1 MARPTKEQRLAD
13 VHQEAM
19 REFDN
24 IQSALRDERL
34 QCLQDRRFY
43 SIAGAQWEGPLGAQF
58 ENKPKMEVN
67 KIALAVQRIFS
78 EYRSNRVTVDF
89 ISKEGREYDSL
100 ADTCD
105 QLFRAD
111 EQDSNAEEAY
121 DNAFEEAVGGGFG
134 AFRLR
139 TVYENEEDDEDEKQR
154 VRIEPIFDAD
164 SSVFFDL
171 QAKRQDKADATKC
184 FVLTSMTRD
193 AYKTEWGDD
202 PATWPKEIHQY
213 EFDWCT
219 PDVVFVAEYYCVE
232 MVPDTVRVFN
242 SLDGEEERYRDSELD
257 EEKLAE
263 LTAIGSV
270 EVRQK
275 RIKVRKVHKYILS
288 GSKVLEDAGYI
299 AGKHI
304 PIIPV
309 YGKRWFV
316 DNIERCCGHVRL
328 AKDAQR
334 LKNMQLS
341 KMAEIAALSSVEK
354 PILTPEQVAGHQVMW
369 QDDNLRNYPYLL
381 INPISGPDGSTQVAG
396 PVAYT
401 KSPNLPPA
409 MAALL
414 QITDVDI
421 KEVLGNQEQG
431 DKIVANVSGKAV
443 QMVQQRLDMQSFI
456 YVSNYAKAKRRA
468 GEVWLGMAKET
479 YVEPGRKMKGLGAQ
493 NELASI
499 ELMKPM
505 VNDEGELEY
514 ENDLSEAEFDLA
526 VEIGPSFRSQRES
539 IVQSLTNLIAITQDP
554 QTQSV
559 LQAMVILN
567 MEGEGL
573 EQTREYFRRKLVD
586 MGALEPEEKD
596 MERLQAA
603 AQQQDPNAVFVEAAA
618 QKALAEADKARADA
632 IKTGAETELTQ
643 AKTVETLAKV
653 GQTPGEGGG
662 EAMGQPPDE
671 KTLLEIEAMRL
682 ENQLR
687 RNRVEATDG
696 QIEQLRAE
704 RQANDSMVQASQA
717 MQQAVAGLGQSV
729 AVIGDAVGR
738 MSDAVGQFAEVSSRN
753 TDKAIEAISRPKRV
767 VRERGR
773 ISRIETE

>member
-1 MARPTKEQRLAD
+1 MARPSTQQRLAA
-13 VHQEAM
+13 VHQEAL

-58 ENKPKMEVN
+58 ENKPKLEVN

-89 ISKEGREYDSL
+89 VSKEGREYDSL

-184 FVLTSMTRD
+184 FVLTSMTYD
-193 AYKTEWGDD
+193 AYRAEWGDD

-213 EFDWCT
+213 EFDWAT

-232 MVPDTVRVFN
+232 MVPDTVRVFRT
-242 SLDGEEERYRDSELD
+242 LDGDEERHRDSELD
-257 EEKLAE
+257 EDKLAE

-275 RIKVRKVHKYILS
+275 RIKVRKVHKYIMS
-288 GSKVLEDAGYI
+288 GSKVLEDCGYI

-414 QITDVDI
+414 QITEQDI
-421 KEVLGNQEQG
+421 RDVLGNQEQG

-443 QMVQQRLDMQSFI
+443 QLVQGRLDMQSFI
-456 YVSNYAKAKRRA
+456 YISNYAKAKRRC
-468 GEVWLGMAKET
+468 GEVWLAMAKET
-479 YVEPGRKMKGLGAQ
+479 YVEPGRKMKGLGSQ
-493 NELASI
+493 NEVGSI

-505 VNDEGELEY
+505 VTDEGSLEY
-514 ENDLSEAEFDLA
+514 ENDLSDAEFDLA

-603 AQQQDPNAVFVEAAA
+603 AQQQDPNNMLLQAAA
-618 QKALAEADKARADA
+618 EEALAKAAKARADV
-632 IKTGAETELTQ
+632 IKTGTESELTQ
-643 AKTVETLAKV
+643 AKTLETLANIDSTQVKDTLAV
-653 GQTPGEGGG
+653 MDTLAAQ
-662 EAMGQPPDE
+662 QPPV
-671 KTLLEIEAMRL
+671 TPP
-682 ENQLR
+682 
-687 RNRVEATDG
+687 
-696 QIEQLRAE
+696 
-704 RQANDSMVQASQA
+704 
-717 MQQAVAGLGQSV
+717 
-729 AVIGDAVGR
+729 
-738 MSDAVGQFAEVSSRN
+738 
-753 TDKAIEAISRPKRV
+753 RPV
-767 VRERGR
+767 L
-773 ISRIETE
+773 

>member
-1 MARPTKEQRLAD
+1 MARPSTQERLAR

-24 IQSALRDERL
+24 IQSALRDERM

-89 ISKEGREYDSL
+89 VSKEGKEYDSL
-100 ADTCD
+100 ADACD

-193 AYKTEWGDD
+193 AYKAEWGDD
-202 PATWPKEIHQY
+202 PASWPKEIHQY
-213 EFDWCT
+213 EFDWLT
-219 PDVVFVAEYYCVE
+219 PDVVYVAEYYCVE
-232 MVPDTVRVFN
+232 MVPDTVHIFKR
-242 SLDGEEERYRDSELD
+242 LDGEEERYRDSELD
-257 EEKLAE
+257 DEKLAE

-275 RIKVRKVHKYILS
+275 RIKVRKVHKYVLS
-288 GSKVLEDAGYI
+288 GAKVLEDSGYI
-299 AGKHI
+299 VGKHI

-316 DNIERCCGHVRL
+316 DNVERCCGHVRL

-456 YVSNYAKAKRRA
+456 YVSNYAKAKRRC
-468 GEVWLGMAKET
+468 GEVWLSMAKET
-479 YVEPGRKMKGLGAQ
+479 YVEPGRKMKGLGSQ
-493 NELASI
+493 NEVGSI

-653 GQTPGEGGG
+653 GQAPGEGGG
-662 EAMGQPPDE
+662 EAMAQPPDE

-687 RNRVEATDG
+687 RNKVEATDG

-729 AVIGDAVGR
+729 SVIGDAVGR